1 MTSLKSNPS
10 EGGNEALSEPE
21 RRRRRSVHEKLAI
34 VQETLEPGVTVLEV
48 ARRHEVNPNQVSAW
62 RKQYQDGTLAP
73 LSIGEA
79 LVPASQLAAAM
90 NEIRELQR
98 LLGKKTQEAEI
109 LKEATEH
116 TPSSSSD
123 CALHHS
129 ALGRL

>member
-1 MTSLKSNPS
+1 MKSTHS
-10 EGGNEALSEPE
+10 EGGTEALSEPK

-34 VQETLEPGVTVLEV
+34 VQETMEPGVTVLEV

-73 LSIGEA
+73 LSAGEA

-90 NEIRELQR
+90 NEIGELQR
-98 LLGKKTQEAEI
+98 LLGKKTQEAEV
-109 LKEATEH
+109 LKEAAEH
-116 TPSSSSD
+116 SSSFNSD

>member
-1 MTSLKSNPS
+1 MTSLKSTHS

-21 RRRRRSVHEKLAI
+21 RRRRRSVHEKLTI
-34 VQETLEPGVTVLEV
+34 VQETMEPGVTVLEV

-73 LSIGEA
+73 LSAGEA

-98 LLGKKTQEAEI
+98 LLGKKTQEAEV
-109 LKEATEH
+109 LKEAAEH
-116 TPSSSSD
+116 SSSFNSD
-123 CALHHS
+123 CVLHHS